1 MAMTLSLRRRIV
13 MTLVPLLL
21 LLLGLGTAGIVLLS
35 RLGGQANLI
44 LRENYDS
51 VRAIFRL
58 NEALER
64 IDSAFSFAL
73 SGREEDARRQYQA
86 NWPEYERQLDIEQKN
101 ITLDGEAELVER
113 LTALTR
119 QYREMGDRFFERA
132 AGAAERGSDY
142 GRADAKGL
150 LSTFREIKTVSG
162 EILRLNQENMEEAN
176 RDAGAL
182 ARVSQIGRP
191 SPALPGGRRR

>member
-1 MAMTLSLRRRIV
+1 
-13 MTLVPLLL
+13 
-21 LLLGLGTAGIVLLS
+21 
-35 RLGGQANLI
+35 
-44 LRENYDS
+44 DS
-51 VRAIFRL
+51 VRAMFRL

-113 LTALTR
+113 LAVLTR
-119 QYREMGDRFFERA
+119 QYHQMGDRFFARPA
-132 AGAAERGSDY
+132 DSAERGSDYY

-150 LSTFREIKTVSG
+150 LSTFKEIKTVSG

-182 ARVSQIGRP
+182 AKVSQIGLGIGFGAA
-191 SPALPGGRRR
+191 ALLAALLAWQLVR